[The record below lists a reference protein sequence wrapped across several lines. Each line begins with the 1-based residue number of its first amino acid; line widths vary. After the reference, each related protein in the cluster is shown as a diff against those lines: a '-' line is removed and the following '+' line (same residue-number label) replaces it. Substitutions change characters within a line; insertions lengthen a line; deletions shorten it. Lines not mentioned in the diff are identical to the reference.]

1 MTQTA
6 LYPLTIYLCRHAETA
21 WSLSG
26 QHTGRTDIPLT
37 DNGRQQALTL
47 QYRLESVPFH
57 LVLTSPLQRAKESC
71 EIAFPGKPTI
81 EEADLMEWD
90 YGDYEGLTSASIR
103 QQNPSWNLFHDGGPN
118 GETPA
123 HAAARADRILKKLRD
138 KQGNIAIFSH
148 GHFSRVLA
156 ARWLNL
162 SVEHASSLFLSVC
175 SVSIL
180 GFEHQRPVI
189 RLWNDVGHL

>member
-1 MTQTA
+1 
-6 LYPLTIYLCRHAETA
+6 
-21 WSLSG
+21 
-26 QHTGRTDIPLT
+26 
-37 DNGRQQALTL
+37 
-47 QYRLESVPFH
+47 
-57 LVLTSPLQRAKESC
+57 
-71 EIAFPGKPTI
+71 
-81 EEADLMEWD
+81 MEWD